1 MAGPEA
7 GRDTHGSDLSFLC
20 ATLVVPLRAFTVDHK
35 RGRGLSLV
43 SAAVVS
49 DLFFSGC
56 VPSAQLGSVLEG
68 RLVQAQLRPSRQRP
82 GFTFRDTHTIL
93 LGLLNVVQEFPSP
106 FVVER

>member
-1 MAGPEA
+1 M
-7 GRDTHGSDLSFLC
+7 GRRRRH
-20 ATLVVPLRAFTVDHK
+20 R

-43 SAAVVS
+43 CAAVVS

-56 VPSAQLGSVLEG
+56 IPSAQLGRVLEG
-68 RLVQAQLRPSRQRP
+68 RLVQAQLRPRRQRL

-93 LGLLNVVQEFPSP
+93 LRLLNKVQEVTSP